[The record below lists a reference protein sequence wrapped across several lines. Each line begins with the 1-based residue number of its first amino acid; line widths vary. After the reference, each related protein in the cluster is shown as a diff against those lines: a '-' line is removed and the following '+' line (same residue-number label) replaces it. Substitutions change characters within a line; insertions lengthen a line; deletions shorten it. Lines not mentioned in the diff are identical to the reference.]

1 MNTDT
6 QAPAE
11 EDRRQ
16 EPRPSAAGDG
26 KARTG
31 RAARTAAEKQVR
43 DFEDYLRD
51 IGVRI

>member
-6 QAPAE
+6 QTQAE
-11 EDRRQ
+11 EDSWQ
-16 EPRPSAAGDG
+16 EPRSSAAGDG
-26 KARTG
+26 NARTG

-43 DFEDYLRD
+43 EFEDYPRD